1 MGHRKW
7 TFTRCRSRSLSTRA
21 FSDLQPRLM
30 GCRRAT
36 TLANERAQWRQR
48 ECFWA
53 LDETLGRGHD
63 RYQRRLGALPLC
75 LGLPVSP
82 GLGARWRDSARR
94 TVLGFAR
101 RLDAGQPTQP
111 RAPVDVRTGSIVPSH
126 CRSLR
131 LAGLSGSPRDNGCPR
146 AADRPSGCRHG
157 GAYSGAPFVR
167 PFAAEQPR
175 YQRVTWPLHR
185 RRIMAAAGRLRG
197 LARPRARDAFPAS
210 GCAR

>member
-1 MGHRKW
+1 
-7 TFTRCRSRSLSTRA
+7 
-21 FSDLQPRLM
+21 M

-36 TLANERAQWRQR
+36 TLAKERAQWRQR
-48 ECFWA
+48 GCHRA

-63 RYQRRLGALPLC
+63 GYQRRLGALPLC

-111 RAPVDVRTGSIVPSH
+111 RAAMDVRTGSIVPSH
-126 CRSLR
+126 RRGLR
-131 LAGLSGSPRDNGCPR
+131 VAGLSGSPRDDGCAR
-146 AADRPSGCRHG
+146 AADRPARNGDG
-157 GAYSGAPFVR
+157 GADSGAPFVR

-175 YQRVTWPLHR
+175 YQRVTWALHCGRAVAAAR
-185 RRIMAAAGRLRG
+185 RRRG